1 MLFTSAAPQKLLW
14 QLFYIV
20 LGLTPFQSSLAVT
33 SSSVSAASTAKAK
46 AKPAPAK
53 PAAVIVTKAAPT
65 KLPGPKA
72 TVKALAPAK
81 PVTAS
86 SFKSAP
92 KATINGAPQKSAP
105 TANAVPTTAVS
116 QVKTLEQ

>member
-1 MLFTSAAPQKLLW
+1 MQDTFRLTKKICGYLLCM
-14 QLFYIV
+14 V
-20 LGLTPFQSSLAVT
+20 AGLAPFQASLAVT
-33 SSSVSAASTAKAK
+33 SSSVSAATTTAK